1 MKLTI
6 LRGVSLL
13 FLLSAFHAQAQLR
26 CPPITQSGQGSQRFD
41 VSAGVG
47 VTLLYGDINAN
58 KNQGMAGFIKGD
70 YNIYKGFYAGLEAQF
85 GKLKAKGFSNQN
97 IPSKWDPR
105 EVDNS
110 FTTIGLNVTAY
121 PYRFFVNERDL
132 TRKGFFER
140 NILNGFNIGL
150 GMGMLFN
157 NYKYVNR
164 ETTYSDENGL
174 GFNVGENIMNG
185 PHQLIVTQDE
195 LGNEIREKRFSNK
208 EKSTILPKLNIGFSI
223 PLNKYTTY
231 QNYYYSLV
239 INSQFNFS
247 NNDLL
252 DGYEPLNSQGQR
264 PDGAKND
271 MYNFTNIGVK
281 VTF

>member
-1 MKLTI
+1 MKLNI
-6 LRGVSLL
+6 VRGISLL
-13 FLLSAFHAQAQLR
+13 FLLSGFSAQAQLR
-26 CPPITQSGQGSQRFD
+26 CPPITQSGQSSQRFD

-58 KNQGMAGFIKGD
+58 KNQGLAGFIKGD
-70 YNIYKGFYAGLEAQF
+70 YNVYKGFYAGLEGQF
-85 GKLKAKGFSNQN
+85 GKLKAKGFPNYN
-97 IPSKWDPR
+97 VPSKWDPR

-110 FTTIGLNVTAY
+110 YFTLGLNITAY

-132 TRKGFFER
+132 ARKGFFER

-150 GMGMLFN
+150 GMGVLFN

-164 ETTYSDENGL
+164 ETTYLDDDGMPFS
-174 GFNVGENIMNG
+174 VGENIMNG
-185 PHQLIVTQDE
+185 PHQVIKLDDGFGHITQ
-195 LGNEIREKRFSNK
+195 EKIFSKK
-208 EKSTILPKLNIGFSI
+208 EKSTILPKVNIGFSI

-239 INSQFNFS
+239 INTQFNFS